1 MTPLFPTQS
10 LAPTATD
17 LDALRRH
24 WGWFLVMGIALVALG
39 TFAISWACLATVTLA
54 ATWLFGWMLFI
65 AGAAEIVSAFRVGRW
80 GGTLVHLLLGVL
92 YMLVG
97 LLVVD
102 EPGRS
107 AIQLTLVI
115 AIFLIV
121 SGAFRIVFAL
131 TQQFSGGGWV
141 LLNGIVTLVLGVMI
155 YKQWPYSGLWVIGLF
170 VGIDMLLGG
179 WRWIILSL
187 MLRSGRPEEGGR
199 AGVAMGA

>member
-17 LDALRRH
+17 LETLRRH
-24 WGWFLVMGIALVALG
+24 WGWFLVLGIALVALG
-39 TFAISWACLATVTLA
+39 TTAISWACLTTITEAV
-54 ATWLFGWMLFI
+54 TWLFGWFLLI
-65 AGAAEIVSAFRVGRW
+65 GGAAEIISAFRVGRW

-92 YMLVG
+92 YVLVG
-97 LLVVD
+97 LMII
-102 EPGRS
+102 EQPGRS

-121 SGAFRIVFAL
+121 GGAFRIVFAL

-141 LLNGIVTLVLGVMI
+141 LLNGIVSLVLGVMI

-170 VGIDMLLGG
+170 VGIDMIFAG

-187 MLRSGRPEEGGR
+187 ALRSARPGEAGR
-199 AGVAMGA
+199 AGVAMGS